1 MAVDDVTVVIAA
13 AIADGSSTQR
23 QPGAGVEEM
32 MLEVGLLDLEG
43 TLPDSVPA
51 IIMTC
56 EDGTNDDAKT
66 LSGDS
71 GNQAAIWFEAKNMGN
86 NTNYFDILVQGGNT
100 SDVSYSVIQV
110 G

>member
-13 AIADGSSTQR
+13 GVTIGSSTQR
-23 QPGAGVEEM
+23 QPGSGVEEM
-32 MLEVGLLDLEG
+32 LLEMGHFNLEG
-43 TLPDSVPA
+43 SAPNQVQAITL
-51 IIMTC
+51 TC